1 MQEPEQSK
9 TSSQHKGSFDR
20 LKDGDSTDAFF

>member
-1 MQEPEQSK
+1 MQETEKSK
-9 TSSQHKGSFDR
+9 TGSQHKDSFDR